1 MSNLVGMIRIG
12 DREREE
18 AAERLSAHAATG
30 RLSVEE
36 LEQRLEAAQ
45 RAVYASDLE
54 ALERDLPG
62 RRPAATVDRRWV
74 PAARDLGAW
83 RPAPYRAWWPAL
95 PLALVVL
102 GVAATVAV
110 GHPVA
115 PLFFGLFL
123 LWRLRFAWHA

>member
-1 MSNLVGMIRIG
+1 MY
-12 DREREE
+12 
-18 AAERLSAHAATG
+18 AT
-30 RLSVEE
+30 
-36 LEQRLEAAQ
+36 
-45 RAVYASDLE
+45 DLE

-62 RRPAATVDRRWV
+62 RRPAATVDRGRV
-74 PAARDLGAW
+74 PAARARGGW
-83 RPAPYRAWWPAL
+83 RPVPYRAWWPAL

-102 GVAATVAV
+102 GVAASVAV

>member
-18 AAERLSAHAATG
+18 TAERLSAHAAAG

-36 LEQRLEAAQ
+36 LEQRLERAQ
-45 RAVYASDLE
+45 HAVYATDLE

-62 RRPAATVDRRWV
+62 RRPAATVDRRRV
-74 PAARDLGAW
+74 PAARGRGAW
-83 RPAPYRAWWPAL
+83 QPAPYRAWWPAL

-115 PLFFGLFL
+115 PLFLGLFL